1 MRELHERDHRRGKT
15 PARRGALRLSVV
27 HIAPKKWK
35 LPMRIGYVDL
45 EGGVRVFTHLEG
57 SDFAIG
63 DRVEVGVGVIGQDE
77 SGAIESFVFK
87 RVKK

>member
-1 MRELHERDHRRGKT
+1 VAQELPRTGT
-15 PARRGALRLSVV
+15 LYAFSMV

-45 EGGVRVFTHLEG
+45 SNGVRVFTHLEG

-63 DRVEVGVGVIGQDE
+63 DTVEVGIGIVGRDE
-77 SGAIESFVFK
+77 NGAVESFVFK
-87 RVKK
+87 RVPK